1 MIPDEAKFAGG
12 LICAV
17 FSVLGWL
24 NLEITGLPKKNEN
37 KKTI

>member
-12 LICAV
+12 IICAV

-24 NLEITGLPKKNEN
+24 NLEITGLSTKNKNE
-37 KKTI
+37 KTI